1 MGEELSPHSIRT
13 QKVPSMVE
21 ALANLTGFFRLWKE
35 GRTAVL
41 RELKYPVRVS
51 NRDDIR
57 SPGTGHGVFLIQEI
71 RMYHLS
77 QINQSM

>member
-35 GRTAVL
+35 RGTAVL
-41 RELKYPVRVS
+41 RELKYPERTY
-51 NRDDIR
+51 RDDIR

-71 RMYHLS
+71 RMYRLS